1 MFLKMTRTMIVMI
14 VSILAISSCQGDE
27 IITEKKLA
35 KDPSFGKTI
44 SYSMGYEYVL
54 STKQD
59 SLPFDVEYFLQ
70 GVKDA
75 NQNSAPLYDEKE
87 INVVKQQFRKIMD
100 ERQNVRTLQIKRIYD
115 SLGIAFIELSKKFL
129 EENSKKPGVTVTRS
143 GLQYEIL
150 QKGSGP
156 NAKMTDLVKI
166 NLRGWLPN
174 GSAFEDTYEM
184 GQLMEYPV
192 GQMFPGFIEAFQLMN
207 KGSRFMIHMPA
218 RLAFAEIGSKPT
230 IPPNSALKWEIEIVE
245 IVDMSMPNGGLPG
258 FGAPPPNGGQ

>member
-1 MFLKMTRTMIVMI
+1 MFLKMMKTVAVVIA
-14 VSILAISSCQGDE
+14 SILAISSCQSDE
-27 IITEKKLA
+27 KSIEKKLE

-44 SYSMGYEYVL
+44 SYSMGYEYVK

-59 SLPFDVEYFLQ
+59 SIPFDVEYFLQ

-75 NQNSAPLYDEKE
+75 NQNSEPLYDEKE
-87 INVVKQQFRKIMD
+87 IGVVKQQFRKIMD

-129 EENSKKPGVTVTRS
+129 EENSKKPGVIVTKS
-143 GLQYEIL
+143 GLQYEVL
-150 QKGSGP
+150 KKGTGP
-156 NAKMTDLVKI
+156 KAKISDLVKI

-174 GSAFEDTYEM
+174 GSVFEDTYEI

-207 KGSRFMIHMPA
+207 KGSRFMVHMPA
-218 RLAFAEIGSKPT
+218 RLAFDKIGSKPT
-230 IPPNSALKWEIEIVE
+230 IPPNSALKWEIEMVE
-245 IVDMSMPNGGLPG
+245 IVDLSMPNGGLPG
-258 FGAPPPNGGQ
+258 FGGPPPIGQ